1 MAMAEPNVTPCTPNL
16 EGSGPYGS
24 KGGYTF
30 SPTSSATS
38 LIMTDILSLLPRVP
52 RPHRQLPAAVT
63 GNAVAA
69 AKRRKQ
75 VGTPRAHPGAT
86 RDRELRAGHQC
97 AVAAPRDRP
106 VRCDFAVC

>member
-38 LIMTDILSLLPRVP
+38 LTDILSLLPRVP